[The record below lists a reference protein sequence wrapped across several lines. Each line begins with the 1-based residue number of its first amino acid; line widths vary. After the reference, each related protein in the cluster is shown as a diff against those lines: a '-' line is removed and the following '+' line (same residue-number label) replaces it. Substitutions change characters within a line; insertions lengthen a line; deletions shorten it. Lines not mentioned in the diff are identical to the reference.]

1 MWKYLQDIYENPLE
15 VTITRKEKIEK
26 KYGSLESLLRNLLL
40 PVESKNAIID
50 LLKEMVLIILPIITF
65 GVVFMTV
72 ISGSMYPTIHTGDSM
87 LASNIYY
94 GGKFSAITF
103 NKWWYSKKSLIK
115 FAKPRKGHIIVFKDD
130 IDKDKTWVKRI
141 IGEPG
146 ETIQFKNGILH
157 INDIPVKL
165 KFKNNHYW
173 LKEKGEYS
181 GPYMEFEETLPNGI
195 SYSIIWQQK
204 GIHRNTPKY
213 YIPEGYYFMVGDNRD
228 NSADS
233 RSTLGFVPEE
243 NISGRVMFIML
254 HHQYGF
260 LGTLFGNPLL
270 WIKGFDLS
278 RIFKK
283 LN

>member
-1 MWKYLQDIYENPLE
+1 MLIKYLKAIYKDPLK
-15 VTITRKEKIEK
+15 VTIHRRNKIEK
-26 KYGSLESLLRNLLL
+26 EYGSLESLLRTLLL
-40 PVESKNAIID
+40 PVESKNAILDI
-50 LLKEMVLIILPIITF
+50 LKELVLIILPIITF
-65 GVVFMTV
+65 GVVFMNV
-72 ISGSMYPTIHTGDSM
+72 ISGSMYPTIQTGDSL

-103 NKWWYSKKSLIK
+103 NKWWYSNKSLIK
-115 FAKPRKGHIIVFKDD
+115 FGKPRKGHIVVFKDD

-165 KFKNNHYW
+165 KFKTNHYW

-181 GPYMEFEETLPNGI
+181 GPYEEFEETLPNGI
-195 SYSIIWQQK
+195 SYSIIMQK
-204 GIHRNTPKY
+204 NGIHRNTPKY

-233 RSTLGFVPEE
+233 RSVLGYVPAE
-243 NISGRVMFIML
+243 NISGRVMFVVL
-254 HHQYGF
+254 HHQHGF
-260 LGTLFGNPLL
+260 IGTLFGNPIL
-270 WIKGFDLS
+270 WVKGFDFS

-283 LN
+283 I